1 MKSTATIAVLL
12 SLVLALAA
20 CSSTGASH
28 APASSGGGGMQTESV
43 AYSFRGDSTSGS
55 VGSDESAHPNAQ
67 VDARKLKRHA
77 QMTIEVDDEDDIEPT
92 IDKAREMAE
101 ASEGY
106 VASESTNAITMMVP
120 TGDTENFLDRLTT
133 LGEVTDRSLRVDDVT
148 SQYVDLEIRIE
159 NLERTRKRLQ
169 ELLEQSVQVSEV
181 LEVEKELS
189 RVTMQLEQYKGQ
201 MRTMSRDTTYAHVQL
216 RVEESVVP
224 GPVGWIFYGGYK
236 AVKWLFVWD

>member
-1 MKSTATIAVLL
+1 MKSTAIIATLV

-20 CSSTGASH
+20 CSSTGTSH

-43 AYSFRGDSTSGS
+43 AMASSPTSGS
-55 VGSDESAHPNAQ
+55 TRSDDSSHPNAQ

-77 QMTIEVDDEDDIEPT
+77 RLTVEVSDEDDIEPT
-92 IDKAREMAE
+92 IDKARKMAE
-101 ASEGY
+101 AAEGY
-106 VASESTNAITMMVP
+106 VASESTHAITMMVP
-120 TGDTENFLDRLTT
+120 TGDTENFLDRLST
-133 LGEVTDRSLRVDDVT
+133 LGEVTDRSIRVDDVT

-159 NLERTRKRLQ
+159 NLERTRNRLQ

-189 RVTMQLEQYKGQ
+189 RVTMQLEQFKGQ
-201 MRTMSRDTTYAHVQL
+201 MRTMSRDTTYARVELH
-216 RVEESVVP
+216 VEESVVP